1 MQATSR
7 SSQPTYPTLTQGQG
21 PYQKELKAIETD
33 IKNVQKRVN
42 EKMGVKESDT
52 GLAPPNLW
60 DIPAD
65 KQRMGEEHPLQ
76 VAWI

>member
-1 MQATSR
+1 LDFYCFKNGPVVCCCIQLI
-7 SSQPTYPTLTQGQG
+7 TLAA
-21 PYQKELKAIETD
+21 YL
-33 IKNVQKRVN
+33 
-42 EKMGVKESDT
+42 GVKELDT

-76 VAWI
+76 VYFSFSLGMLELL